1 MRICLNIFL
10 GIPWLSESHWSRL
23 HVGFVTA
30 KFSEWI
36 KTVVPPPFCSFWQ
49 FDNDAF
55 IYEFGSVLYSPALRS
70 GCVLAAL

>member
-36 KTVVPPPFCSFWQ
+36 NTVVPLPFCSFWQ

-55 IYEFGSVLYSPALRS
+55 IYDFGSVLYSPALRS